1 MEGMTARM
9 RAKPIVIFL
18 LASSF
23 SLTGQEYKIMLWS
36 FPIVA
41 VKMNS
46 EAPGK
51 IAFKTESIG
60 IMDYIWPH
68 DNSYTTHYDTTNFGL
83 RHFSKKIKQ
92 GDFKQKLS
100 CDFNSD
106 DSTLIYDGN
115 TVPVPDSI
123 QTIFTLLARITINPL
138 EYIDTKWFPMDH
150 EGCSYRGRFLW
161 SDTVTVKAMDK
172 NILCDYFR
180 LDLIPNE
187 DNECLLEKSDYF
199 MKNIVAENTVRQLWV
214 EKNNNKRII
223 KAAAKVYGLTLEAII
238 QDG

>member
-1 MEGMTARM
+1 MEGVTARV

-23 SLTGQEYKIMLWS
+23 SLIGQEYKIMLWS

-51 IAFKTESIG
+51 ISFKTESIG

-100 CDFNSD
+100 FDFNRD
-106 DSTLIYDGN
+106 DSTLIYNGN
-115 TVPVPDSI
+115 TVPVPDSV
-123 QTIFTLLARITINPL
+123 QTIFTLLARITINSL

-172 NILCDYFR
+172 NILCDHFR

-199 MKNIVAENTVRQLWV
+199 MKNIVAENAVRQLWV

>member
-1 MEGMTARM
+1 M

-18 LASSF
+18 LVNSI
-23 SLTGQEYKIMLWS
+23 SLTRQEYKIMLWS

-68 DNSYTTHYDTTNFGL
+68 DNSYTTHYDTTSFGL
-83 RHFSKKIKQ
+83 RHFSKNIKQ
-92 GDFKQKLS
+92 GNFKQKLS
-100 CDFNSD
+100 CDFNRD
-106 DSTLIYDGN
+106 DSTLIYDDN
-115 TVPVPDSI
+115 TVAVPDSV
-123 QTIFTLLARITINPL
+123 QTIFTLLARIAVDSL
-138 EYIDTKWFPMDH
+138 KYIDTKWYPMDH

-161 SDTVTVKAMDK
+161 SDTVTVKVMDK
-172 NILCDYFR
+172 DILCDHFR
-180 LDLIPNE
+180 LDLIPIE
-187 DNECLLEKSDYF
+187 DNECSLEESDYF
-199 MKNIVAENTVRQLWV
+199 MKNIVEENTVRQLWV

>member
-1 MEGMTARM
+1 MEGMTVRM
-9 RAKPIVIFL
+9 RAKPIVILL
-18 LASSF
+18 LASSI

-46 EAPGK
+46 EVPGN
-51 IAFKTESIG
+51 ITFKTESIG

-68 DNSYTTHYDTTNFGL
+68 DNSYTTHYDSTNFGL
-83 RHFSKKIKQ
+83 RHFSKNIKQ
-92 GDFKQKLS
+92 GNFKQKLS
-100 CDFNSD
+100 CDFNRD
-106 DSTLIYDGN
+106 DSTLIYDDN
-115 TVPVPDSI
+115 TVAVPDSV
-123 QTIFTLLARITINPL
+123 QTIFTLLARITVDSL
-138 EYIDTKWFPMDH
+138 KYIDTKWFPMDH
-150 EGCSYRGRFLW
+150 EGCSYLGRFLW
-161 SDTVTVKAMDK
+161 SDTVTVRAMDK
-172 NILCDYFR
+172 DILCDHFR

-187 DNECLLEKSDYF
+187 DNECSLEESDYF